1 MDLFCVAYIPSTTRA
16 DRIKIAVHAG
26 VEERPPAPL
35 DGPGEGA
42 GAGTPTTDV
51 GASELLGAS
60 AGAFFAGAGAGT
72 GAGAAALPPLTTT
85 SSFWPP
91 WQCEPSPSTT
101 LKQAK

>member
-1 MDLFCVAYIPSTTRA
+1 MLHWQQNKPKVSSLKELLT
-16 DRIKIAVHAG
+16 
-26 VEERPPAPL
+26 

-51 GASELLGAS
+51 GASEMLGAS
-60 AGAFFAGAGAGT
+60 AGAPFAGAGAGT

-91 WQCEPSPSTT
+91 WQCDPCPSTT